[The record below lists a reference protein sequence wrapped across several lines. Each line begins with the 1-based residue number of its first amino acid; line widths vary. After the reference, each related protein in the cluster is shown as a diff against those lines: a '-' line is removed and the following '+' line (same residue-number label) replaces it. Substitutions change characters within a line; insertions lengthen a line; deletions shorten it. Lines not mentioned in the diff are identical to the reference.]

1 MMSFIKKSN
10 PDSVC
15 YMLQGNT
22 LRLDYLADGRRV
34 RTSAKTYGTPL
45 VFPVGETPVPQEPT
59 SVTEEMRDGELVF
72 RDGRL
77 VELRTEGGWFSL
89 WNDTLSTT
97 QVRPYFYVMDYL
109 GSVRMTVDGI
119 TGEVRQSLE
128 YLPSGYVFRS
138 DNYAEQPYM
147 FCGKELVKMHGWN
160 MYDSNAR
167 FQHSKQPR
175 FSSIDPLAE
184 KYYNLSPYNYAGND
198 PVNAA
203 DPSGEMLFIYS
214 EDGYLLDISF
224 WGDWA
229 SKDGV
234 CVLKNGHLVWGPTF
248 SHNIVCYDFSTFNTG
263 VGRNGKFHFDYY
275 KINDFDSAKSIFEFL
290 SANTNV
296 EWSWIAANYGILN
309 YLSTSHNQKNEGGGT
324 SLLHTEGNGVFKLNR
339 HSHNHTSGIGIPS
352 GLDGEDGD
360 IPFARET
367 EEKYGNKIHFYTYVA
382 GLGLYVEYSSSSQ
395 KSDYNNI
402 EIDGG
407 TIGEASVIAKKR
419 K

>member
-1 MMSFIKKSN
+1 MTHVTN
-10 PDSVC
+10 
-15 YMLQGNT
+15 NRT
-22 LRLDYLADGRRV
+22 LRMV
-34 RTSAKTYGTPL
+34 C
-45 VFPVGETPVPQEPT
+45 
-59 SVTEEMRDGELVF
+59 
-72 RDGRL
+72 
-77 VELRTEGGWFSL
+77 
-89 WNDTLSTT
+89 
-97 QVRPYFYVMDYL
+97 
-109 GSVRMTVDGI
+109 DGI
-119 TGEVRQSLE
+119 TGQVRQSLE
-128 YLPSGYVFRS
+128 FLPSGYVFRS

-147 FCGKELVKMHGWN
+147 FCGKELVKMHGFDQ
-160 MYDSNAR
+160 YDSNAR
-167 FQHSKQPR
+167 FQHKDLPR
-175 FSSIDPLAE
+175 FTAIDPLAE
-184 KYYNLSPYNYAGND
+184 KYYHASPYNYAGGD
-198 PVNAA
+198 PVNVV

>member
-1 MMSFIKKSN
+1 MTHVIDN
-10 PDSVC
+10 R
-15 YMLQGNT
+15 G
-22 LRLDYLADGRRV
+22 
-34 RTSAKTYGTPL
+34 
-45 VFPVGETPVPQEPT
+45 
-59 SVTEEMRDGELVF
+59 
-72 RDGRL
+72 
-77 VELRTEGGWFSL
+77 
-89 WNDTLSTT
+89 
-97 QVRPYFYVMDYL
+97 
-109 GSVRMTVDGI
+109 VRMTVDGV
-119 TGEVRQSLE
+119 TGVVEQSLE
-128 YLPSGYVFRS
+128 YLPSGYVCHSENYGRQPFR
-138 DNYAEQPYM
+138 
-147 FCGKELVKMHGWN
+147 FCGKELLTMHGWD
-160 MYDSNAR
+160 MYDSFAR
-167 FQHSKQPR
+167 FQHDYLPR
-175 FSSIDPLAE
+175 FTQMDPLAE
-184 KYYNLSPYNYAGND
+184 KYYHLSPYNYAGND

-203 DPSGEMLFIYS
+203 DPSGKMLLIYD
-214 EDGYLLDISF
+214 EDGYLLDLSF
-224 WGDWA
+224 YGEWA
-229 SKDGV
+229 TTDGV

-248 SHNIVCYDFSTFNTG
+248 PHSFVIDNYRTFATETG
-263 VGRNGKFHFDYY
+263 GNGGTFFDYY